1 MFCLR
6 NESYFLDLET
16 VPAKIKPLNV
26 NKPKRPFGSGVEGAT
41 TEGTVSVPD
50 IPYIANKKLESIPI
64 LKLPA
69 IHDCPVDIPDRF
81 AIPRTGCGLLV
92 PNSSFSLPNPSK
104 FVPVQTF
111 VKPNGGVRSTTLS
124 FSVRSIC
131 TNIDPSH
138 KSALLLATL
147 LPSIK

>member
-16 VPAKIKPLNV
+16 VPAKIKPPNV

-104 FVPVQTF
+104 YVPV
-111 VKPNGGVRSTTLS
+111 KTLS